1 MAAMSQRAVKSEMKK
16 VTWGNYIKVDVL
28 MAHGW
33 DGFDGFERISSFA
46 TWFLVKI
53 FARLCSGKE
62 RMV

>member
-1 MAAMSQRAVKSEMKK
+1 MKK